1 MLPPY
6 KTKKEKQYKPTAG
19 WRRETVNTGADI
31 SEMENGEPIE
41 EIKETKTCCIERS
54 RKLIIH

>member
-6 KTKKEKQYKPTAG
+6 KTKKEEQYKPIAS

-31 SEMENGEPIE
+31 SEMENGKPIE
-41 EIKETKTCCIERS
+41 EIKETKNCCIER
-54 RKLIIH
+54 